1 MNVRPILLGLA
12 LTGCVSSSSERII
25 DQIEQ
30 TVHMPSGAKEL
41 KMYRRYY
48 YRDNRAVVGTYV
60 LSGKPGHEWRT
71 KDKMIMVLDGGCA
84 VVNVVFSIKDN
95 RVTYTACN
103 GVA

>member
-1 MNVRPILLGLA
+1 
-12 LTGCVSSSSERII
+12 
-25 DQIEQ
+25 
-30 TVHMPSGAKEL
+30 MPSGAEAL

-48 YRDNRAVVGTYV
+48 YRENGDVVGTYV
-60 LSGKPGHEWRT
+60 LSSKPGHEWRT
-71 KDKMIMVLDGGCA
+71 KDKMILVSDGGCA